1 MLLRSIL
8 LLVSA
13 YMFSD
18 FYDYKYVQKMLENIN
33 SPLAID
39 IPIESLL
46 TQILILVGLF
56 FSSPVILLGSKNVR
70 QWIQNRTFFLCFFV
84 CSIFLVSHL
93 LLLTIGYQ
101 GLETIIEG
109 QYREK
114 TFEGCALFLVA
125 LIFALTDFIRFSI
138 SAKNSRHLIFN

>member
-8 LLVSA
+8 LLVSG

-18 FYDYKYVQKMLENIN
+18 FYDYKYVQKLLENIN
-33 SPLAID
+33 APLAEN
-39 IPIESLL
+39 IPIESLI

-70 QWIQNRTFFLCFFV
+70 AYIQDRTFFLCFFV

-101 GLETIIEG
+101 GVETIIEG

-114 TFEGCALFLVA
+114 ALEGCALFFVA

-138 SAKNSRHLIFN
+138 SARNSRHFIFD

>member
-1 MLLRSIL
+1 MLLRSVL

-18 FYDYKYVQKMLENIN
+18 FYDYKYVQKLLENIN
-33 SPLAID
+33 SPLAEN
-39 IPIESLL
+39 IPIESVI
-46 TQILILVGLF
+46 TQILILIGLF
-56 FSSPVILLGSKNVR
+56 FSSPVILLGSENVR
-70 QWIQNRTFFLCFFV
+70 EWIQNRTFFLCFFV
-84 CSIFLVSHL
+84 CSFFLVSHL

-101 GLETIIEG
+101 GVETIIEG

-114 TFEGCALFLVA
+114 TLEGCALFFVA

-138 SAKNSRHLIFN
+138 SARNSRHFIFD

>member
-1 MLLRSIL
+1 MLLRSIF

-18 FYDYKYVQKMLENIN
+18 FYDYKYVQKLLESIN
-33 SPLAID
+33 SPSALD
-39 IPIESLL
+39 IPVESLL

-70 QWIQNRTFFLCFFV
+70 EWIQNRTFFLCFFV
-84 CSIFLVSHL
+84 CYIFLLSHL
-93 LLLTIGYQ
+93 ILLTIGYQ
-101 GLETIIEG
+101 GVETIIEG

-114 TFEGCALFLVA
+114 TLEGCALFFVA

-138 SAKNSRHLIFN
+138 SARNSRHFIFD

>member
-1 MLLRSIL
+1 
-8 LLVSA
+8 
-13 YMFSD
+13 MFSD
-18 FYDYKYVQKMLENIN
+18 FYDYKYVQKLLENIN
-33 SPLAID
+33 SSSAID
-39 IPIESLL
+39 IPIESLI

-56 FSSPVILLGSKNVR
+56 FSSPVILLGSKNVM

-101 GLETIIEG
+101 GVENIIEG
-109 QYREK
+109 NYREK
-114 TFEGCALFLVA
+114 TLQGCALFFVA

-138 SAKNSRHLIFN
+138 SARNSRHLIFD

>member
-8 LLVSA
+8 LLVSG

-18 FYDYKYVQKMLENIN
+18 FYDYKYVQKLLESIN

-56 FSSPVILLGSKNVR
+56 FSSPVILLGSKNIR
-70 QWIQNRTFFLCFFV
+70 EWIQNRTFFLCFFV

-101 GLETIIEG
+101 GVENIIEG

-114 TFEGCALFLVA
+114 ALEGCALFFVA
-125 LIFALTDFIRFSI
+125 LIFSLTDFIRFSI
-138 SAKNSRHLIFN
+138 SARNSRHFIFD